1 MSDLEPFDR
10 DFLLREIWELLPN
23 PLREETQLDGS
34 LVIGGGDPGKVIVRI
49 NGNKVSIAVFS
60 IRWDGP
66 GEPTVRPKQ
75 LATLN
80 WKRLPS
86 ATTMMTLHGLISAA
100 IEIRRSKYRKCEKC
114 EETIPPEWMHDED
127 ICQSCAERHLGV
139 VY

>member
-10 DFLLREIWELLPN
+10 DFLLREIWELLPA
-23 PLREETQLDGS
+23 PIREETQLDGDLN
-34 LVIGGGDPGKVIVRI
+34 LVGGNPGEVIVRI

-86 ATTMMTLHGLISAA
+86 STTMTTLHGLISAA
-100 IEIRRSKYRKCEKC
+100 IEIRRLIGILISSSL
-114 EETIPPEWMHDED
+114 PER
-127 ICQSCAERHLGV
+127 IKGF
-139 VY
+139 